1 MFAKKLPFV
10 IYCFTVLLHT
20 SAYASSSSKHLVQII
35 PDGDYSSANF
45 TEPMGKAI
53 LVYPKRISPQKFQE
67 ITEFYVMH
75 SSVFDSFIQSFR
87 TTTSLEME
95 EAMDLTYLVTMMIEK
110 LGDTITAAKDPSKDI
125 SLLPVLNKYLL
136 HEVARALKNKNP
148 EYNMLFTNTQ
158 KLSKKYVQYQLDLSM
173 KRINYAYQLGTD
185 YSKYLDLEH
194 IISLATVWFVGYIL
208 EQKGE
213 TPIVASEN
221 IISIMPSIIESEESV
236 HGKNTV
242 LHRLLTQLDEKIGA
256 AE

>member
-1 MFAKKLPFV
+1 MFAKKLSIV
-10 IYCFTVLLHT
+10 TYCFAVLLHT
-20 SAYASSSSKHLVQII
+20 SAYASSSSKPLVQII
-35 PDGDYSSANF
+35 PYGDCSSPSF

-53 LVYPKRISPQKFQE
+53 LVYPKRIPPQKFQE
-67 ITEFYVMH
+67 ITELYVMH
-75 SSVFDSFIQSFR
+75 SSVFDSFIQSLK
-87 TTTSLEME
+87 TTISFEME
-95 EAMDLTYLVTMMIEK
+95 EAMDLTNLVTMMIEK

-125 SLLPVLNKYLL
+125 TSLPVLNKYLL

-158 KLSKKYVQYQLDLSM
+158 ELSKKYAQYQLDLSM

-185 YSKYLDLEH
+185 YSKYLDLDH
-194 IISLATVWFVGYIL
+194 IISLATVWFIGYIL

-221 IISIMPSIIESEESV
+221 VISIMPSIIEAEESL
-236 HGKNTV
+236 HGKTTV
-242 LHRLLTQLDEKIGA
+242 IHRLLTQLDEKFGA